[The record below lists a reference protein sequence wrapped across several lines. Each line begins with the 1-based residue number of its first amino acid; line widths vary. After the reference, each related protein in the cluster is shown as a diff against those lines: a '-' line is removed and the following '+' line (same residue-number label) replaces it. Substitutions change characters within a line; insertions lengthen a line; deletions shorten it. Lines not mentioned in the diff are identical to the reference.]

1 MELSVPGLFQNVDL
15 SLLVHEIGIQLD
27 NCLKCLPVR
36 RTVILTSLAF
46 DVFPNTLKTSIIGAM
61 LSSGIIEAERS
72 TLGVLYY
79 RG

>member
-46 DVFPNTLKTSIIGAM
+46 DVSLI
-61 LSSGIIEAERS
+61 LSKHQLLEQCY
-72 TLGVLYY
+72 LQV
-79 RG
+79 